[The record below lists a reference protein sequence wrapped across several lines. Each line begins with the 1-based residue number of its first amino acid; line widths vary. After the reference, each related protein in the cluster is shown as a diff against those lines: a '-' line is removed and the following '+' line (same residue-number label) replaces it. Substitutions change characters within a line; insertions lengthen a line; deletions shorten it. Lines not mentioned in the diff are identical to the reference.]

1 MELLDGVTLGARIG
15 EYGTL
20 PLQDALAIARRI
32 AAPLAVAHERGVVH
46 RDLKPDNVFL
56 IRDHETGR
64 MDAVKLLDFG
74 IAKLENAAGCRTTA
88 GLILGTPAYMS
99 PEQCR
104 GTGDC
109 DHRADLYALGCIL
122 FEMLTGQPP
131 FGRGTASG
139 DLLAAHI
146 AMPPPDVT
154 RFVTVPSDI
163 ARLVARLL
171 AKNPDDRPRSAL
183 EVVFEID
190 RYFATREPSQVPT
203 ARNGM
208 RFAIAAA
215 AGLAM
220 SLAAIGAWYRWW
232 RAPRMIEV
240 ARAESIA
247 PTIDARGPA
256 SIASSFGDA
265 RLAIGTEAPPPD
277 AAQIDAAID
286 AAVTIEIDAA
296 ITRPVGRKAPPIDAG
311 ELMPM
316 TDSARAADVNTTVA
330 P

>member
-1 MELLDGVTLGARIG
+1 
-15 EYGTL
+15 
-20 PLQDALAIARRI
+20 
-32 AAPLAVAHERGVVH
+32 
-46 RDLKPDNVFL
+46 
-56 IRDHETGR
+56 
-64 MDAVKLLDFG
+64 VKLLDFG
-74 IAKLENAAGCRTTA
+74 IAKLENTAGCRTTA

-154 RFVTVPSDI
+154 RFVTVPSDV

-232 RAPRMIEV
+232 RAPRMIDV

-256 SIASSFGDA
+256 IDLSLDA
-265 RLAIGTEAPPPD
+265 RLALGTEAPPPD
-277 AAQIDAAID
+277 AAEID

-296 ITRPVGRKAPPIDAG
+296 VTRPVGRKAPTIDAG

-316 TDSARAADVNTTVA
+316 TGSARAADVNTTVA